1 MKNLRILLADD
12 HAIVRTGLS
21 SLLSAKS
28 GFEVVGEASNGIEAV
43 QKAIRLKPDVVIMD
57 LMMPLLDGATATRQI
72 LDAMPEAKILI
83 LTSFGTANDLA
94 RALEN
99 GATGAILKST
109 ANEELVEN
117 IRGVAEGKRIIS
129 QEISQIVAESP
140 VLPEL
145 SPRQMQILES
155 ITRGFTNDQIA
166 LQYGLSLESVKTHI
180 VKLLTKIGASNRA
193 EAVSIALRKHLLK
206 M

>member
-43 QKAIRLKPDVVIMD
+43 EKAIRLKPDVVIMD

-72 LDAMPEAKILI
+72 LDAMPKAKILI